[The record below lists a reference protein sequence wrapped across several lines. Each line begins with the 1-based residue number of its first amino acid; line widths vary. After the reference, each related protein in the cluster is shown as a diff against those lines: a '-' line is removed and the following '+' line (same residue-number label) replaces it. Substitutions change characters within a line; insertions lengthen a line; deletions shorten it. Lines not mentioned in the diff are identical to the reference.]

1 MGVIPR
7 GINPERVR
15 KALSLRQNRGNLPMH
30 SFMVATVFVAMVLA
44 PCVVAMFTGID
55 NSEETL

>member
-1 MGVIPR
+1 
-7 GINPERVR
+7 
-15 KALSLRQNRGNLPMH
+15 MH